1 MELKITATSGT
12 LESSDIQIILEP
24 SDGGIEIELEST
36 VKAQFGEQI
45 EKVIKNTLRSM
56 DVRDAKVTANDK
68 GAIDPVIVSRVQT
81 AVYRSAQNT
90 NYKWV

>member
-1 MELKITATSGT
+1 MELKITATAGT

-45 EKVIKNTLRSM
+45 EKVIKGTLRSM

-68 GAIDPVIVSRVQT
+68 GAIDPVIISRMQT
-81 AVYRSAQNT
+81 AIYRSAQNT